1 MPTSLKNSRILEKR
15 IHFENV
21 SHFHS
26 KKSST
31 ETNKECNNNLK
42 KASQRYSEV
51 EPTSFG
57 RDIKNQKILGKVSM
71 EQNSV
76 IRYSEGSD
84 NSSPFHGKIVNQRD
98 M

>member
-21 SHFHS
+21 NQFHS

-31 ETNKECNNNLK
+31 ETIKECDNNLK
-42 KASQRYSEV
+42 KASQRYSEA

-57 RDIKNQKILGKVSM
+57 RDINNQRLLGKVSM
-71 EQNSV
+71 EENSV
-76 IRYSEGSD
+76 IRYS
-84 NSSPFHGKIVNQRD
+84 
-98 M
+98 